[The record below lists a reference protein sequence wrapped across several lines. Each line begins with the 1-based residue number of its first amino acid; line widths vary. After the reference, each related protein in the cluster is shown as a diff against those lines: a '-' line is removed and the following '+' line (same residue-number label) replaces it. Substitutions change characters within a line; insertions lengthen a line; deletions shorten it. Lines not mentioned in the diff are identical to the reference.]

1 MANEIE
7 RQSEAPDV
15 SGEAVEDAEEKAEFL
30 NREVQYSQQLH
41 GVLQS
46 IKGVHRLLSEVET
59 AKNERRIIDSL
70 RLLEKSWEAIDQIGV
85 SKSCRV
91 MKLLDLRSFELKS
104 AIHEVFNHIWKTL
117 IHADIETR
125 QFAVYDAVKDEQ
137 VSLADAVIGLQ
148 AYIKRLMSVWNSYG
162 EM

>member
-1 MANEIE
+1 MQEDIFRSKAMANEIE

-46 IKGVHRLLSEVET
+46 IKSVHRLLSEVET

-70 RLLEKSWEAIDQIGV
+70 RLLESMLPQLPARYV
-85 SKSCRV
+85 
-91 MKLLDLRSFELKS
+91 
-104 AIHEVFNHIWKTL
+104 ANH
-117 IHADIETR
+117 
-125 QFAVYDAVKDEQ
+125 
-137 VSLADAVIGLQ
+137 
-148 AYIKRLMSVWNSYG
+148 
-162 EM
+162 